1 MAKELD
7 WRLLLPAGVRT
18 LPADLAAALVLAAAT
33 TLAVFVPVVNETPL
47 RVVLGLPYVLF
58 LPGYVLIAA
67 LFPERGESPVV
78 EDGEWGDSDA
88 DVSAQDGS
96 GIDGIERVAL
106 SFGLSIA
113 LVPLVGLVLNFTP
126 FGIRLAPIV
135 VSLDV
140 LVVGLVVVAA
150 RRREALDSEERFT
163 VPYRAW
169 VGAARQELFR
179 PASRADAVLNVL
191 LVVSILVAV
200 SSVGY
205 AVAVPKSGEQFT
217 EFYVLTEGDDGELV
231 ADGYPTNFTQG
242 EPQEVVVGL
251 QNHEGETVQYSVV
264 TAVQRVEVVDNGTNV
279 TVLEEEMGER
289 YSTQVAHNET
299 AMRNVSIQ
307 PTMTGERLRV
317 VFLLYKG
324 DPPATPTV
332 DNAYRELH
340 LWVNVSAANESSTS
354 MSVVEESYS
363 ASLGLHSQ
371 GQVRTRA

>member
-1 MAKELD
+1 M
-7 WRLLLPAGVRT
+7 
-18 LPADLAAALVLAAAT
+18 
-33 TLAVFVPVVNETPL
+33 
-47 RVVLGLPYVLF
+47 
-58 LPGYVLIAA
+58 
-67 LFPERGESPVV
+67 
-78 EDGEWGDSDA
+78 
-88 DVSAQDGS
+88 
-96 GIDGIERVAL
+96 
-106 SFGLSIA
+106 
-113 LVPLVGLVLNFTP
+113 
-126 FGIRLAPIV
+126 
-135 VSLDV
+135 
-140 LVVGLVVVAA
+140 
-150 RRREALDSEERFT
+150 
-163 VPYRAW
+163 
-169 VGAARQELFR
+169 
-179 PASRADAVLNVL
+179 
-191 LVVSILVAV
+191 
-200 SSVGY
+200 
-205 AVAVPKSGEQFT
+205 
-217 EFYVLTEGDDGELV
+217 
-231 ADGYPTNFTQG
+231 
-242 EPQEVVVGL
+242 VGL